1 MAITTNKKIEIVEET
16 KEIIKPVKT
25 TKKETNTEKKLIQDL
40 TTDILINKRI

>member
-25 TKKETNTEKKLIQDL
+25 TKKETNTEKKVN
-40 TTDILINKRI
+40 TRFNYRYINK